1 MDILHLVDRLEE
13 LFNESRP
20 IWLTHSVIVDE
31 DRMLDLI
38 DQMRVAV
45 PEEIKKAQQII
56 TQRDRILAQAK
67 EEANRTV
74 TLARDKAEKRLEG
87 NELIQ
92 SARSR
97 ADEIIEQAHKEA
109 AVTQKEADQYILDSL
124 SRLEAEMSQLL
135 GQVRNGITTLQADN
149 YSPSPESNPV
159 QGMDD
164 NLL

>member
-38 DQMRVAV
+38 DQMRVAI

-67 EEANRTV
+67 EEANRTIG
-74 TLARDKAEKRLEG
+74 LAREKAEKRLDE
-87 NELIQ
+87 NEIIQ
-92 SARSR
+92 SAKIR
-97 ADEIIEQAHKEA
+97 AEQIIEQAHKEA
-109 AVTQKEADQYILDSL
+109 AVTHHEADKYILDTLTDLEIHMDRLL
-124 SRLEAEMSQLL
+124 S
-135 GQVRNGITTLQADN
+135 QVRNGINTLQSDI
-149 YSPSPESNPV
+149 YPPSQE
-159 QGMDD
+159 QGDQNSLNND
-164 NLL
+164 LL